1 MVGCTVCGMKFDCS
15 ARAFRYYQAGTRE
28 PRCMLHRKERKHR
41 RPETR
46 MAELRREWAN
56 QFSPAELFVM
66 AAAVERTLTG
76 RRIEPPE
83 RLVLEVIAVEA
94 EYLAIAASADH
105 AR

>member
-1 MVGCTVCGMKFDCS
+1 MVACKVCGMKFDCS
-15 ARAFRYYQAGTRE
+15 QRAFRYYQAGDRE
-28 PRCMLHRKERKHR
+28 PRCMLHRKERRLR

-76 RRIEPPE
+76 RRIDPPPA
-83 RLVLEVIAVEA
+83 LALAVIAVEA
-94 EYLAIAASADH
+94 EYLALAASAD
-105 AR
+105 ASR